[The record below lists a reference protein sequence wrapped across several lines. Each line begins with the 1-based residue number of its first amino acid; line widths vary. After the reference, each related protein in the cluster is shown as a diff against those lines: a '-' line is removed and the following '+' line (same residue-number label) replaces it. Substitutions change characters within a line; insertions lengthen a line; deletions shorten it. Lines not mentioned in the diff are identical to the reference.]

1 MLNTYGG
8 KLVFPA
14 IKNIAEQF
22 ECVVFGIQQKT
33 APNRSCF
40 FSASKKVR
48 LILVLQQNACAGYGF
63 SLGEK
68 LAAKPTDEGPR
79 KRQNGSITTFAVLR
93 AVPSSVICLRKCH
106 LPLQGEGLSRFN
118 C

>member
-1 MLNTYGG
+1 
-8 KLVFPA
+8 V
-14 IKNIAEQF
+14 KNEIE
-22 ECVVFGIQQKT
+22 KT
-33 APNRSCF
+33 AEDFPQPF
-40 FSASKKVR
+40 FSVSKKVR

-106 LPLQGEGLSRFN
+106 LEVNCRAAARETTLGCPLQGEGLPRFN